1 VASAAARKPSPARTV
16 SAASLALANVGAVVI
31 VVVTSFRVLEVR
43 RSDVVPGL
51 GRSPFSRTGW
61 LL

>member
-1 VASAAARKPSPARTV
+1 
-16 SAASLALANVGAVVI
+16 

-51 GRSPFSRTGW
+51 GRSPFPGRAGCF
-61 LL
+61 